1 MTQEKIFDLVSRFV
15 FILGTFLSPTVP
27 LLMIVG
33 LAILIDTLAGRWA
46 ASFQATKDGKIPREE
61 VTSKKTRQGVV
72 EKSVS
77 YSLVVLTFYCID
89 YAILNE
95 VVVTYIPWQHL
106 ATKIVVLFICWI
118 EYDSIDEKYYR
129 VKGYRIKDKF
139 HEFIRSV
146 KKSVK
151 SIFKFKDL
159 FDEEKK

>member
-1 MTQEKIFDLVSRFV
+1 MTQEKIYDLLSRFV
-15 FILGTFLSPTVP
+15 VILGTFISPTVP
-27 LLMIVG
+27 LLLIVG

-46 ASFQATKDGKIPREE
+46 ASFQAKKEGKVAREE

-95 VVVTYIPWQHL
+95 VVIDYVPWQHIS
-106 ATKIVVLFICWI
+106 TKVVVLFICWV

-139 HEFIRSV
+139 HEFLRSV
-146 KKSVK
+146 KRVIKSA
-151 SIFKFKDL
+151 FKFKDL
-159 FDEEKK
+159 FD